1 MSNDQ
6 KARAARKAKRARKQ
20 RKMNSNQN
28 QGTKKKQQPRR
39 RIPKVGK
46 LSKLAVSIMN
56 PEKAPGTRWPDLG
69 TQPTVT
75 YQTRWYL
82 EVTTGTA
89 GTYAVVVHP
98 SLYLGTYIDNTFATL
113 SSANSFVGGN
123 WPAYTAVT
131 ATYNASRCVGLSLS
145 FNCTQ
150 NALNAQGELIISQVP
165 QSTPAVILPSSMAQQ
180 LNSDIMH
187 ERLPLARTIGND
199 VYVYAKPL
207 DIVAKEFKSIGSFSG
222 EGWNSIVFAVIG
234 TAASTRV
241 GTIEVVAN
249 WELLVKPEGLA
260 IGAEMPAREDPS
272 YVQRALDAV
281 YDMPNI
287 TCGTVA
293 LGTYLAGQYVYDRV
307 MRR

>member
-6 KARAARKAKRARKQ
+6 KARAARKAKRAKKQ
-20 RKMNSNQN
+20 RNN
-28 QGTKKKQQPRR
+28 TKQVSKKQQPRR
-39 RIPKVGK
+39 RNPKVGK

-89 GTYAVVVHP
+89 GTYAVVIHP
-98 SLYLGTYIDNTFATL
+98 SLYLGTYVDNTFATL
-113 SSANSFVGGN
+113 SSANSFTGSN

-150 NALNAQGELIISQVP
+150 NALNAQGELIISQIP
-165 QSTPAVILPSSMAQQ
+165 QSTPSVILPSSLAQQ
-180 LNSDIMH
+180 LNSDIYH

-207 DIVAKEFKSIGSFSG
+207 DIVAKEFKSVGAYSG

-272 YVQRALDAV
+272 YVQRALDSV

-287 TCGTVA
+287 TCGTA
-293 LGTYLAGQYVYDRV
+293 ILGSYLAGQYVYDRV
-307 MRR
+307 RRR